1 MQEISS
7 KLGPA
12 LNIGDTQKQKEKIE
26 EKPSSDNKSQDAAQK
41 YTSITKQVDESG
53 DAYRR
58 ESTVASI
65 SNVGFQGDS
74 RATTPLL
81 SSRQKTE
88 LMKENFE
95 NE

>member
-12 LNIGDTQKQKEKIE
+12 LNIGDLPKQKEKTE
-26 EKPSSDNKSQDAAQK
+26 DKSSSDNKNQDAALK
-41 YTSITKQVDESG
+41 YTNITKQVDESG

-88 LMKENFE
+88 LMKDNFE